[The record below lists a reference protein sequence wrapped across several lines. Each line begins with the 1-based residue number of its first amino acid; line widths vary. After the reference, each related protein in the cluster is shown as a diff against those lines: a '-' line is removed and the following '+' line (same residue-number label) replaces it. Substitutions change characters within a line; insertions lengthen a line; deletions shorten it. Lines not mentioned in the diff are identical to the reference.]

1 MQIESLQVFCDL
13 VETAS
18 FSGAA
23 ERNRL
28 TQSAVSQKVRSLEC
42 HYGMVMVERGAGRPF
57 RLTPEGQMF
66 YDSCRELLAIYEAIP
81 SRLLKV
87 AGDLK
92 GEVHIA
98 TVPGLGLYDL
108 ADARRRFR
116 RQFRGVRVN
125 VDYTTWAD
133 AYCRVVAKLSDF
145 ALLAYPEERPGL
157 VVELCWQEKLVL
169 VCPLA
174 HRLSRYGTIATR
186 DLKGERLVVC
196 APDDVT
202 AAALDRAF
210 CKAKIEVANL
220 FEVRNAETAL
230 RAVEVEGILTI
241 LPIRQAVEKPDFY
254 RIVEINST
262 DMWRPV
268 GVVRRGGESLP
279 PAACEFI
286 RSLRET
292 R

>member
-28 TQSAVSQKVRSLEC
+28 TQSAVSQKVRALEK
-42 HYGMVMVERGAGRPF
+42 HYGVVMVERGAGRPF
-57 RLTPEGQMF
+57 RLTPEGQVF
-66 YDSCRELLAIYEAIP
+66 FDSCREMLAIYQAIP

-87 AGDLK
+87 AGDLT

-116 RQFRGVRVN
+116 RQFRGVRVV
-125 VDYTTWAD
+125 VDYTSWND
-133 AYCRVVAKLSDF
+133 AYTRVTEKKSDF
-145 ALLAYPEERPGL
+145 ALLAYPEAREGL
-157 VVELCWQEKLVL
+157 EVELCWQEKLVL
-169 VCPLA
+169 VCPLN
-174 HRLSRYGTIATR
+174 HRLARYGTVAVK
-186 DLKGERLVVC
+186 DLRGERLVVC
-196 APDDVT
+196 APDT
-202 AAALDRAF
+202 ATSGALDRAF
-210 CKAKIEVANL
+210 CRAKVEVTKV

-230 RAVEVEGILTI
+230 RAVEVENTLTI
-241 LPIRQAVEKPDFY
+241 LPLRQAAEQPELY
-254 RIVEINST
+254 RIVEINSS

-268 GVVRRGGESLP
+268 GIIRRAGETIS
-279 PAACEFI
+279 PAVGEFI
-286 RSLRET
+286 RSLRESI
-292 R
+292 

>member
-1 MQIESLQVFCDL
+1 MQIETLQVFCDL

-28 TQSAVSQKVRSLEC
+28 TQSAVSQKVRGLEN
-42 HYGMVMVERGAGRPF
+42 HYGVAMVERGAGRPF
-57 RLTPEGQMF
+57 RLTPEGQVF
-66 YDSCRELLAIYEAIP
+66 YESCRELLAIYDALP

-92 GEVHIA
+92 GEVHVA

-116 RQFRGVRVN
+116 RQYRGVRVS
-125 VDYTTWAD
+125 VDYTSWND
-133 AYCRVVAKLSDF
+133 AYTRVTEKNSDF
-145 ALLAYPEERPGL
+145 ALLAYPEEREGL
-157 VVELCWQEKLVL
+157 EVELCWQEKMVL
-169 VCPLA
+169 ICPLN
-174 HRLSRYGTIATR
+174 HRLARYGTVAMK
-186 DLKGERLVVC
+186 DLKGERLVLC
-196 APDDVT
+196 APDDAT
-202 AAALDRAF
+202 AEALERAF
-210 CKAKIEVANL
+210 CRAKVEVEQV

-230 RAVEVEGILTI
+230 RAVEVENALTI
-241 LPIRQAVEKPDFY
+241 LPIRQAGEKPELY
-254 RIVEINST
+254 RVVEINST

-268 GVVRRGGESLP
+268 GIIRRKGETMP
-279 PAACEFI
+279 PAVGEFI
-286 RSLRET
+286 RSLRES